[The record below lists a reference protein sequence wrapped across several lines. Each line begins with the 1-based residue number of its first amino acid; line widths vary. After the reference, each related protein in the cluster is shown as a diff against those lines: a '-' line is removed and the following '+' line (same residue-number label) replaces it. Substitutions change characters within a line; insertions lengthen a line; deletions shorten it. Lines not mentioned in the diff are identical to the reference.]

1 MGPLVIISKIFT
13 PLKPEYSFFC
23 MFLLVSHGWA
33 RQNNLINTG
42 GGLSY
47 SFPMMMASK
56 LFSGQSWPQ
65 GKRPQ
70 VEMVSTSRCNLSS

>member
-1 MGPLVIISKIFT
+1 MSR
-13 PLKPEYSFFC
+13 
-23 MFLLVSHGWA
+23 GWA

-42 GGLSY
+42 GDFSY

-70 VEMVSTSRCNLSS
+70 VEMVNTSRCNLSS